1 MLAHPRCASLLVS
14 FSSKTQ
20 FVALFAVLL
29 CVFALCPVSLRAQ
42 SASSTSVAGAVTDS
56 SGAVVVGATVKLTDK
71 ATNTPHSVT
80 TNDQGRYF
88 FANVLSGD
96 YEIAVSK
103 TGFRIT
109 KTIVTASIG
118 VPLTVDLRLELGS
131 VSETVE
137 VTATNSELQTM
148 NASVG
153 NTITG
158 ASLDA
163 LPSIGGDV
171 STFVALQP
179 GVAPDGSVAGAVVD
193 QSTFMLDGGN
203 NTNDMDGSMQ
213 VYTPS
218 FGGDPTGIA
227 AGSGLRGGGNSGGV
241 PTGVMPTP
249 SDSVEEFKV
258 STTNQTADF
267 NNSAGAQV
275 QVVTKRGTNAWHG
288 TGYEY
293 YLDNNFNANTWD
305 NNTSGTPIPS
315 FHYNRFGGAVGGPL
329 IPKPILGGKTYFFFN
344 YQGFRWNNS
353 STIERAVP
361 SADMRAGLLHF
372 SVCNAACQADSV
384 ASPPVPTVFNLATGT
399 NCGPNGTTA
408 CDPRGIG
415 ISPAVQQLWALMP
428 MPNDPGCTGSS
439 ITGSLF
445 GSRCDGLNEQGF
457 KANIAIPQS
466 DNFYVARIDHDFGS
480 KWHFNASYRYYK
492 LTRATT
498 SQVDIGG
505 VFPGD
510 TLGTPAA
517 ISSRPQ
523 QPWYL
528 VAGLTTNITSN
539 TTNDFHFSYLRN
551 FWRWG
556 DAGGAPQFAGL
567 GGALEPLGEQHY
579 TALTPYNV
587 DTQDIRTRFWDG
599 HDYFFRDDLTML
611 KGNHLFQFGGA
622 YQRNWD
628 YHQRTDNGGGIN
640 YTTTYQL
647 GDTAGSGLVD
657 VSAILPAVGSNG
669 TTFKRDY
676 AAVLGIVTDAQIA
689 YTRTGNNLAL
699 NPPLT
704 PAFDKSTIPYYNVY
718 FSDSW
723 HMKPSFTLT
732 YGLGWTLEMPPTEE
746 SGKQVEL
753 VDASGQDLDVQAYLT
768 QRKAA
773 ALKGQVYNPQVGFAL
788 VGNTANGLKYPYNPF
803 YGSFSPRVAA
813 AWNPTFDNGL
823 LGKMF
828 GHGKSVVRGGYSRVY
843 GRLNGVDLV
852 LVPLLGTGL
861 IQPVQCRLANMNG
874 TCGNPVTAA
883 NAFRVGVDGNTAP
896 LPAASPTLPQPVFPG
911 INDVSAAAGESL
923 DPHFRPN
930 VVDSFDLTVQRQLT
944 NKILLEVGYIGRRI
958 THEYQPIN
966 INAVPY
972 MMTLGG
978 QTFASAYAAV
988 ETTMGCVQSAGACG
1002 AAGKAAAVAAVTPQA
1017 FFETALAGTG
1027 YCNGFASCTAAVTS
1041 KQFGNFS
1048 TQSVWS
1054 LWSALDKGGVG
1065 GGPICNTVGG
1075 CTNANG
1081 GLVAQGQQTTLP
1093 GFTFQRSML
1102 NSPIIGGP
1110 VNCGTPLGTATCG
1123 GNGQLS
1129 SGVGVNASVGHG
1141 NYNAGFVSLKM
1152 NDWHGVTLQQNFTLS
1167 KALGTGAF
1175 VQATSAYTTND
1186 PFNLDNMYG
1195 YQGFDRKFVYNV
1207 FIVYDPPFYRSQK
1220 GFLGRALGG
1229 WSISPIFTAGSG
1241 LPLYCNTQTDAQ
1253 AYGSGDGL
1261 NFFDNEQ
1268 CTNISRVT
1276 QGNTVH
1282 NGVAGGTDAF
1292 GNGIAQQDC
1301 TVGSC
1306 LNIFNDPVA
1315 SFGQFRAPILGVD
1328 MRRDGAGEGPTRGL
1342 PYWNM
1347 DLSVKKNIRI
1357 SERFSTEFQFL
1368 FLNVMNHLVFA
1379 NPVQDI
1385 SNPGSWGVLNTQG
1398 NTPRQME
1405 FGLRI
1410 RF

>member
-1 MLAHPRCASLLVS
+1 ML
-14 FSSKTQ
+14 
-20 FVALFAVLL
+20 VALL
-29 CVFALCPVSLRAQ
+29 CFFALCPASLHAQ
-42 SASSTSVAGAVTDS
+42 SASGTSIAGIVTDS
-56 SGAVVVGATVKLTDK
+56 SGAVVAGATVKLTDK
-71 ATNTPHSVT
+71 ATNTPRNGV
-80 TNDQGRYF
+80 TNDAGRYF
-88 FANVLSGD
+88 FAEIPSGEYELS
-96 YEIAVSK
+96 VSK

-109 KTIVTASIG
+109 KTVVTASVG
-118 VPLTVDLRLELGS
+118 VPLTVDLKLELGS

-137 VTATNSELQTM
+137 VTATNAELQTM
-148 NASVG
+148 NATVG
-153 NTITG
+153 NTVSG

-163 LPSIGGDV
+163 LPAIGGDV

-227 AGSGLRGGGNSGGV
+227 AGTGLRGGGNAGGV

-275 QVVTKRGTNAWHG
+275 QVVTKRGTNSWHG
-288 TGYEY
+288 TAYEY

-305 NNTSGTPIPS
+305 NNASGTPLPS
-315 FHYNRFGGAVGGPL
+315 FHYNRFGGAVGGPI
-329 IPKPILGGKTYFFFN
+329 IPKEILGGKTYFFFN

-361 SADMRAGLLHF
+361 TANMRAGILTF
-372 SVCNAACQADSV
+372 GGVDY
-384 ASPPVPTVFNLATGT
+384 NLATGT
-399 NCGPNGTTA
+399 NCGASGTTA

-415 ISPAVQQLWALMP
+415 ISPAVSALWALMP

-445 GSRCDGLNEQGF
+445 GSRCDGVNEQGY
-457 KANIAIPQS
+457 KANIAIPQN
-466 DNFYVARIDHDFGS
+466 DNFFVARIDHDFGS

-492 LTRATT
+492 LTRSTT

-505 VFPGD
+505 ILGG
-510 TLGTPAA
+510 TLGTPVAV
-517 ISSRPQ
+517 SSRPQ

-528 VAGLTTNITSN
+528 VGGLTTNITSN
-539 TTNDFHFSYLRN
+539 TTNDFHYSYLRN
-551 FWRWG
+551 FWAWG
-556 DAGGAPQFAGL
+556 DAGGAPQLAGL
-567 GGALEPLGEQHY
+567 GGALEPLGERHY
-579 TALTPYNV
+579 DSLTPYNV
-587 DTQDIRTRFWDG
+587 DTQNIRTRFWDG
-599 HDYFFRDDLTML
+599 HDSFFRDDVTML

-647 GDTAGSGLVD
+647 GDSVGAGLVD
-657 VSAILPAVGSNG
+657 VSSTVPAGVSK
-669 TTFKRDY
+669 TTWGRDY
-676 AAVLGIVTDAQIA
+676 AAVTGIVTDAQIA
-689 YTRTGNNLAL
+689 YTRVGNNLTL

-746 SGKQVEL
+746 TGKQVEL
-753 VDASGQDLDVQAYLT
+753 VDSSGQQLDTLSYLN

-773 ALKGQVYNPQVGFAL
+773 ALNGQVYNPTVGFAL
-788 VGNTANGLKYPYNPF
+788 VGNTGKGLKYPYNPF

-813 AWNPTFDNGL
+813 AWNPSYDDGI
-823 LGKMF
+823 LGKAF

-861 IQPVQCRLANMNG
+861 IQPVQCRLALSTG
-874 TCGNPVTAA
+874 ACGPATPTAA
-883 NAFRVGVDGNTAP
+883 TAFRVGVDGNTAP
-896 LPAASPTLPQPVFPG
+896 LPQPSATLPQPVFPG
-911 INDVSAAAGESL
+911 INNVSAAAGEAL
-923 DPHFRPN
+923 DPGFRPN
-930 VVDSFDLTVQRQLT
+930 VVDSFDFTIQRQLT

-958 THEYQPIN
+958 THEYQPVN

-978 QTFASAYAAV
+978 QSFASAYAAV

-1017 FFETALAGTG
+1017 FFENALAGTG
-1027 YCNGFASCTAAVTS
+1027 YCTGFASCTAAVTS
-1041 KQFGNFS
+1041 KQFSNFA

-1054 LWSALDKGGVG
+1054 LWSALDNGGIG
-1065 GGPICNTVGG
+1065 GGPGG
-1075 CTNANG
+1075 TTN
-1081 GLVAQGQQTTLP
+1081 P
-1093 GFTFQRSML
+1093 GFNFQRSML
-1102 NSPIIGGP
+1102 NSAIVGGP
-1110 VNCGTPLGTATCG
+1110 LDCGVPAGTATCG
-1123 GNGQLS
+1123 SNGQLS
-1129 SGVGVNASVGHG
+1129 SGVGVNASIGHG

-1152 NDWHGVTLQQNFTLS
+1152 NDWHGVTLQQNFTYS

-1175 VQATSAYTTND
+1175 VQATSEYTPND

-1195 YQGFDRKFVYNV
+1195 YQGFDRKFVYNI

-1220 GFLGRALGG
+1220 GFVGRALGG

-1241 LPLYCNTQTDAQ
+1241 LPLYCNTNTDAQ
-1253 AYGSGDGL
+1253 AYGSGDGA
-1261 NFFDNEQ
+1261 NFFNNEQ
-1268 CTNISRVT
+1268 CTNTSPVT
-1276 QGNTVH
+1276 QGSSVH

-1292 GNGIAQQDC
+1292 GNSIAQQDC
-1301 TVGSC
+1301 TAGSC
-1306 LNIFNDPVA
+1306 LNVFSDPVA

-1328 MRRDGAGEGPTRGL
+1328 MRRDGAGQGAIRGL
-1342 PYWNM
+1342 PYWNV

-1368 FLNVMNHLVFA
+1368 FLNVFNHLVFA

-1385 SNPGSWGVLNTQG
+1385 SNPGSWGVINTQG

-1405 FGLRI
+1405 FGI
-1410 RF
+1410 RVRF